1 MTSSPIG
8 FQSVTVR
15 GRLRRRLRTV
25 QLLTVTSSNCTVLR
39 CHPRTSRAHGVG
51 SEYRILGLTSRL
63 WVLVFDH
70 AAMWY
75 SLVSPSRIG
84 LR

>member
-1 MTSSPIG
+1 M
-8 FQSVTVR
+8 
-15 GRLRRRLRTV
+15 RTTTGKFRAE
-25 QLLTVTSSNCTVLR
+25 QLWDAADL
-39 CHPRTSRAHGVG
+39 VG

-63 WVLVFDH
+63 WELVFDH

-84 LR
+84 LRCIW